1 MSYID
6 YLFKGIPIMI
16 VYSYTVICGDL
27 QNNIAVYLCTFYLTT
42 QAVPILNKYLQLIDL
57 FSNKK

>member
-16 VYSYTVICGDL
+16 VYSNTVICGDL
-27 QNNIAVYLCTFYLTT
+27 QNNIAVYVPSTSQHKLC
-42 QAVPILNKYLQLIDL
+42 L
-57 FSNKK
+57 F